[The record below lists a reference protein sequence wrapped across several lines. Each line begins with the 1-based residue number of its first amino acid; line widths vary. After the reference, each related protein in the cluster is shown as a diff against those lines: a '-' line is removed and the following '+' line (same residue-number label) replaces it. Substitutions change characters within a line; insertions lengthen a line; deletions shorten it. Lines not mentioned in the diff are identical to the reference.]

1 MKQYIVAKRRSE
13 KSEILRFKEEEIQ
26 EKRRLKEIEK
36 ATKRKEFLDEVA
48 RNIEKSELKKSLP
61 KVLESLHTIA

>member
-36 ATKRKEFLDEVA
+36 ATKRQEFLDEVA